1 MTYRALV
8 IDDEPLARRGIVS
21 RLRPYP
27 QFEVVG
33 ECDNGEDALGAISE
47 HHPDLIFL
55 DVQMPE
61 MDGFEMLENL
71 PREERPVVIF
81 LTAFDQYALRAFD
94 VHAADYLLKPIDDVR
109 FAEAIDR
116 VQQLLQREKDGTL
129 GERLESLLSDL
140 HAKKTSGSQQQRFAI
155 RNGRRIFFI
164 TANEVEWIEAQG
176 DYAALHVSGKT
187 HLLREPL
194 HVLERRL
201 DASTFIRIHR
211 STIVRLDRISEMQAL
226 ANRDCLL
233 RLKDGTTLR
242 VSRSYSDRLQ
252 DALSGA

>member
-1 MTYRALV
+1 MYRVLV
-8 IDDEPLARRGIVS
+8 VDDEPLARRGIVS
-21 RLRPYP
+21 RLQPYH
-27 QFEVVG
+27 QFEVIA
-33 ECDNGEDALGAISE
+33 ECENGEDALQAVSE
-47 HHPDLIFL
+47 FHPDLVFL

-61 MDGFEMLENL
+61 MDGFEMLDHL
-71 PREERPVVIF
+71 PEDERPAIIF
-81 LTAFDQYALRAFD
+81 LTAFDQYALRAFE
-94 VHAADYLLKPIDDVR
+94 VHAMDYLLKPIDDVR

-116 VQQLLQREKDGTL
+116 VLRMLQMERDTTL
-129 GERLESLLSDL
+129 SERLESLLSDL
-140 HAKKTSGSQQQRFAI
+140 HTKRGTGGGQRFAI
-155 RNGRRIFFI
+155 RNGRRVFFV

-194 HVLERRL
+194 HILERRL
-201 DASTFIRIHR
+201 DPASFVRIHR
-211 STIVRLDRISEMQAL
+211 STIVRLDRIAEMQAL

-252 DALSGA
+252 GALSGA

>member
-1 MTYRALV
+1 MTYKTVV
-8 IDDEPLARRGIVS
+8 IDDEPLARRGIVA
-21 RLRPYP
+21 RLKPYP
-27 QFEVVG
+27 QFEIVA
-33 ECDNGEDALGAISE
+33 ECGNGEDALVAIAE
-47 HHPDLIFL
+47 HHPHLIFL

-71 PREERPVVIF
+71 PVDERPAVIF

-94 VHAADYLLKPIDDVR
+94 VHATDYLLKPIDDVR
-109 FAEAIDR
+109 FVEAVER
-116 VQQLLQREKDGTL
+116 VQRVLQMEKDTTL
-129 GERLESLLSDL
+129 SERLESLLADL
-140 HAKKTSGSQQQRFAI
+140 HSRRATGNQQRFAI
-155 RNGRRIFFI
+155 RNGRRIFFV

-194 HVLERRL
+194 HILECRL
-201 DASTFIRIHR
+201 DPAVFVRIHR
-211 STIVRLDRISEMQAL
+211 STIVRLDRIAEMQAL

-233 RLKDGTTLR
+233 RLKDGTSLR

-252 DALSGA
+252 EALNGA

>member
-1 MTYRALV
+1 MTYKTVV
-8 IDDEPLARRGIVS
+8 IDDEPLARRGIVA
-21 RLRPYP
+21 RLKSYP
-27 QFEVVG
+27 QFEVVA
-33 ECDNGEDALGAISE
+33 ECGNGEDALVTIAE
-47 HHPDLIFL
+47 HHPHLIFL

-71 PREERPVVIF
+71 PADERPAVIF

-94 VHAADYLLKPIDDVR
+94 VHATDYLLKPIDDVR
-109 FAEAIDR
+109 FVEAVER
-116 VQQLLQREKDGTL
+116 VQRVLQMEKDTAL
-129 GERLESLLSDL
+129 SERLESLLADL
-140 HAKKTSGSQQQRFAI
+140 HSRRPTGNQQRFAI
-155 RNGRRIFFI
+155 RNGRRIFFV

-194 HVLERRL
+194 HILERRL
-201 DASTFIRIHR
+201 DTAVFVRIHR
-211 STIVRLDRISEMQAL
+211 STIVRLDRIAEMQAL

-233 RLKDGTTLR
+233 RLKDGTSLR

-252 DALSGA
+252 EALNGV

>member
-1 MTYRALV
+1 MTYRTIV
-8 IDDEPLARRGIVS
+8 IDDEPLARRGIIS

-27 QFEVVG
+27 QFEVIG
-33 ECDNGEDALGAISE
+33 ECSNGEDALVAISE
-47 HHPDLIFL
+47 HHPHLIFL

-71 PREERPVVIF
+71 PADERPAVIF

-109 FAEAIDR
+109 FGEAVDR
-116 VQQLLQREKDGTL
+116 VQRLLQMEKDNTL

-140 HAKKTSGSQQQRFAI
+140 HAKRPSGNQQRFAI

-176 DYAALHVSGKT
+176 DYAALHVNGKT

-194 HVLERRL
+194 HILERRL
-201 DASTFIRIHR
+201 DPSTFVRIHR

-233 RLKDGTTLR
+233 RLRDGTTLR

-252 DALSGA
+252 EALSGA

>member
-1 MTYRALV
+1 MTYRAIV
-8 IDDEPLARRGIVS
+8 IDDEPLARRGIIS

-27 QFEVVG
+27 QFEVIG
-33 ECDNGEDALGAISE
+33 ECGNGEDALAAIAE

-71 PREERPVVIF
+71 APEERPAVIF

-109 FAEAIDR
+109 FVEAIER
-116 VQQLLQREKDGTL
+116 VQHTLQMEKDTTL

-140 HAKKTSGSQQQRFAI
+140 HAKRPTGHSQRFAI
-155 RNGRRIFFI
+155 RNGRRIFFV

-176 DYAALHVSGKT
+176 DYAALHVGNKT

-194 HVLERRL
+194 HLLERRL
-201 DASTFIRIHR
+201 DTSVFIRIHR

-252 DALSGA
+252 EALSGV

>member
-1 MTYRALV
+1 MSYRTIV
-8 IDDEPLARRGIVS
+8 IDDEPLARRGIIS

-33 ECDNGEDALGAISE
+33 ECGNGEDALSAIAE

-71 PREERPVVIF
+71 PADERPVVIF

-94 VHAADYLLKPIDDVR
+94 VHATDYLLKPIDDVR
-109 FAEAIDR
+109 FDEAIDR
-116 VQQLLQREKDGTL
+116 VQRILQVEKDNTL
-129 GERLESLLSDL
+129 GDRLESLLSDL
-140 HAKKTSGSQQQRFAI
+140 HLRRPSGNAQRFAI

-176 DYAALHVSGKT
+176 DYAALHVNGKT

-194 HVLERRL
+194 HILERRL
-201 DASTFIRIHR
+201 DQSVFIRIHR

-252 DALSGA
+252 EALSGA

>member
-1 MTYRALV
+1 MTYRAIV
-8 IDDEPLARRGIVS
+8 IDDEPLARRGIIS
-21 RLRPYP
+21 RLLPYA

-33 ECDNGEDALGAISE
+33 EYGNGEDALLAISE
-47 HHPDLIFL
+47 HRPDLIFL

-71 PREERPVVIF
+71 PADERPAVIF

-94 VHAADYLLKPIDDVR
+94 VHATDYLLKPIDDVR
-109 FAEAIDR
+109 FTEAIDR
-116 VQQLLQREKDGTL
+116 VQRMLQMEKDTTL
-129 GERLESLLSDL
+129 SDRLESLLSDL
-140 HAKKTSGSQQQRFAI
+140 HAKRSSSNAQRFAI

-176 DYAALHVSGKT
+176 DYAALHVNGKT

-201 DASTFIRIHR
+201 DPSVFIRIHR

-252 DALSGA
+252 EALGGS

>member
-1 MTYRALV
+1 MTYKTIV

-27 QFEVVG
+27 QFDVVA
-33 ECDNGEDALGAISE
+33 ECGNGEDALIAIAE
-47 HHPDLIFL
+47 HHPQLIFL

-71 PREERPVVIF
+71 PIEERPAVIF

-94 VHAADYLLKPIDDVR
+94 VHASDYLLKPIDDER
-109 FAEAIDR
+109 FNEALER
-116 VQQLLQREKDGTL
+116 VQRVLQMEQDNTL
-129 GERLESLLSDL
+129 GDRLESLLSDL
-140 HAKKTSGSQQQRFAI
+140 HSRHGTTGPQRFAI
-155 RNGRRIFFI
+155 RNGRRIFFV

-176 DYAALHVSGKT
+176 DYAALHVNGKT

-194 HVLERRL
+194 HILERRL
-201 DASTFIRIHR
+201 DASTFVRIHR
-211 STIVRLDRISEMQAL
+211 STIVRLDRIAEMQAL

-233 RLKDGTTLR
+233 RLKDGTSLR

-252 DALSGA
+252 EALNG

>member
-1 MTYRALV
+1 MTYRAIV
-8 IDDEPLARRGIVS
+8 VDDEPLARRGIIS
-21 RLRPYP
+21 RLKSYP
-27 QFEVVG
+27 QFEVVK
-33 ECDNGEDALGAISE
+33 ECGNGEDALAAITE
-47 HHPDLIFL
+47 HQPDLVFL

-61 MDGFEMLENL
+61 MDGFEMLERLL
-71 PREERPVVIF
+71 PEDRPAVIF

-94 VHAADYLLKPIDDVR
+94 VHATDYLLKPIDDVR
-109 FAEAIDR
+109 FTEAIDR
-116 VQQLLQREKDGTL
+116 VQRVLQMEKDTTL

-140 HAKKTSGSQQQRFAI
+140 HAGKPRGAHQRFAI

-164 TANEVEWIEAQG
+164 TSNEVEWIEAQG
-176 DYAALHVSGKT
+176 DYAALHVHGKT

-194 HVLERRL
+194 HILERRL
-201 DASTFIRIHR
+201 DQATFVRIHR
-211 STIVRLDRISEMQAL
+211 STIVRLDQIAEMQAL

-252 DALSGA
+252 EALSGV

>member
-1 MTYRALV
+1 MTYKTIV

-21 RLRPYP
+21 RLRPYS
-27 QFEVVG
+27 QFQVVA
-33 ECDNGEDALGAISE
+33 ECGNGEDALIAIAE
-47 HHPDLIFL
+47 HHPRLIFL

-71 PREERPVVIF
+71 PSEERPAVIF

-94 VHAADYLLKPIDDVR
+94 VHATDYLLKPIDDVR
-109 FAEAIDR
+109 FAEALER
-116 VQQLLQREKDGTL
+116 VQRLLQMEQDNTL
-129 GERLESLLSDL
+129 GERLESLLTDL
-140 HAKKTSGSQQQRFAI
+140 HAHRPSSGPQRFAI
-155 RNGRRIFFI
+155 RNGRRIFFV

-176 DYAALHVSGKT
+176 DYAALHVNGKT

-194 HVLERRL
+194 HILERRL

-211 STIVRLDRISEMQAL
+211 STIVRLDRIAEMQAL

-233 RLKDGTTLR
+233 RLKDGTSLR

-252 DALSGA
+252 EALGG

>member
-1 MTYRALV
+1 MTYRAIV
-8 IDDEPLARRGIVS
+8 IDDEPLARRGIIS

-27 QFEVVG
+27 QFEVIG
-33 ECDNGEDALGAISE
+33 ECSNGEDALAAISE

-71 PREERPVVIF
+71 PSDERPAVIF

-94 VHAADYLLKPIDDVR
+94 VHATDYLLKPIDDER
-109 FAEAIDR
+109 FTEAIDR
-116 VQQLLQREKDGTL
+116 VQRVLQMEKDNTL
-129 GERLESLLSDL
+129 EERLESLLSDL
-140 HAKKTSGSQQQRFAI
+140 HSKRAATGNKQRFAI
-155 RNGRRIFFI
+155 RNGRRIFFV

-194 HVLERRL
+194 HILERRL

-252 DALSGA
+252 EALSGA

>member
-1 MTYRALV
+1 MTYKTVV
-8 IDDEPLARRGIVS
+8 IDDEPLARRGIVA
-21 RLRPYP
+21 RLKSYP
-27 QFEVVG
+27 QFEIVA
-33 ECDNGEDALGAISE
+33 ECGNGEDALVAIAE
-47 HHPDLIFL
+47 HHPHLIFL

-71 PREERPVVIF
+71 PVDERPAVIF

-94 VHAADYLLKPIDDVR
+94 VHATDYLLKPIDDVR
-109 FAEAIDR
+109 FVEVVER
-116 VQQLLQREKDGTL
+116 VQRVLQMEKDTTL
-129 GERLESLLSDL
+129 SERLESLLADL
-140 HAKKTSGSQQQRFAI
+140 HSRRATGNQQRFAI
-155 RNGRRIFFI
+155 RNGRRIFFV

-194 HVLERRL
+194 HILECRL
-201 DASTFIRIHR
+201 DPAVFVRIHR
-211 STIVRLDRISEMQAL
+211 STIVRLDRIAEMQAL

-233 RLKDGTTLR
+233 RLKDGTSLR

-252 DALSGA
+252 EALNGA

>member
-1 MTYRALV
+1 MTYRAIV
-8 IDDEPLARRGIVS
+8 VDDEPLARRGIIS

-27 QFEVVG
+27 QFEVIG
-33 ECDNGEDALGAISE
+33 ECGNGEDALAAIAE

-71 PREERPVVIF
+71 APVERPVVIF

-94 VHAADYLLKPIDDVR
+94 VHAADYLLKPIDDMR
-109 FAEAIDR
+109 FAEAIER
-116 VQQLLQREKDGTL
+116 VQHTLQMEKDNTL

-140 HAKKTSGSQQQRFAI
+140 HAKRPAGHPQRFAI
-155 RNGRRIFFI
+155 RNGRRIFFV

-176 DYAALHVSGKT
+176 DYAALHVGNKT

-194 HVLERRL
+194 HLLERRL
-201 DASTFIRIHR
+201 DASVFIRIHR

-252 DALSGA
+252 EALSGV

>member
-1 MTYRALV
+1 V
-8 IDDEPLARRGIVS
+8 I
-21 RLRPYP
+21 
-27 QFEVVG
+27 G
-33 ECDNGEDALGAISE
+33 ECSNGEDALAAISE

-71 PREERPVVIF
+71 PSDERPAVIF

-109 FAEAIDR
+109 FTEAIDR
-116 VQQLLQREKDGTL
+116 VQRVMQMEKDTAL

-140 HAKKTSGSQQQRFAI
+140 HAKRPSGNVQRFAI

-164 TANEVEWIEAQG
+164 TANEAQG
-176 DYAALHVSGKT
+176 DYAALHVNGKT

-194 HVLERRL
+194 HILERRL

-252 DALSGA
+252 EALNGS

>member
-1 MTYRALV
+1 MSYRTIV
-8 IDDEPLARRGIVS
+8 IDDEPLARRGIIS

-33 ECDNGEDALGAISE
+33 ECGNGMDALVAIAE
-47 HHPDLIFL
+47 HHPNLIFL

-71 PREERPVVIF
+71 PTDERPAVIF

-94 VHAADYLLKPIDDVR
+94 VHAADYLLKPIDDIR

-116 VQQLLQREKDGTL
+116 VQRVMQMEKGTTL
-129 GERLESLLSDL
+129 GDRLESLLSDL
-140 HAKKTSGSQQQRFAI
+140 HARRPSGNAQRFAI
-155 RNGRRIFFI
+155 RNGRRIFFV
-164 TANEVEWIEAQG
+164 TTNEVEWIEAQG
-176 DYAALHVSGKT
+176 DYAALHVNGKT

-194 HVLERRL
+194 HILERRL
-201 DASTFIRIHR
+201 DPSVFVRIHR
-211 STIVRLDRISEMQAL
+211 STIVRMDRISEMQAL
-226 ANRDCLL
+226 ANRDCLI

-242 VSRSYSDRLQ
+242 VSRSYSERLQ
-252 DALSGA
+252 EALSGA

>member
-1 MTYRALV
+1 MTYKTVV
-8 IDDEPLARRGIVS
+8 IDDEPLARRGIVA
-21 RLRPYP
+21 RLKSYP
-27 QFEVVG
+27 QFEIVA
-33 ECDNGEDALGAISE
+33 ECGNGEDALVAIAE
-47 HHPDLIFL
+47 HHPHLIFL

-71 PREERPVVIF
+71 PVDERPAVIF

-94 VHAADYLLKPIDDVR
+94 VHATDYLLKPIDDVR
-109 FAEAIDR
+109 FVEAVER
-116 VQQLLQREKDGTL
+116 VQRVLQMEKDTTL
-129 GERLESLLSDL
+129 SERLESLLADL
-140 HAKKTSGSQQQRFAI
+140 HSRRATGNQQRFAI
-155 RNGRRIFFI
+155 RNGRRIFFV

-194 HVLERRL
+194 HILECRL
-201 DASTFIRIHR
+201 DSAVFVRIHR
-211 STIVRLDRISEMQAL
+211 STIVRLDRIAEMQAL

-233 RLKDGTTLR
+233 RLKDGTSLR

-252 DALSGA
+252 EALNGA

>member
-1 MTYRALV
+1 MTYKTIV

-27 QFEVVG
+27 QFDVVA
-33 ECDNGEDALGAISE
+33 ECGNGEDALIAIAE
-47 HHPDLIFL
+47 HHPQLIFL

-71 PREERPVVIF
+71 PIEERPAVIF

-94 VHAADYLLKPIDDVR
+94 VHASDYLLKPIDDER
-109 FAEAIDR
+109 FNEALER
-116 VQQLLQREKDGTL
+116 VQRVLQMEQDNTL
-129 GERLESLLSDL
+129 GDRLESLLSDL
-140 HAKKTSGSQQQRFAI
+140 HSRRGTTGPQRFAI
-155 RNGRRIFFI
+155 RNGRRIFFV

-176 DYAALHVSGKT
+176 DYAALHVNGKT

-194 HVLERRL
+194 HILERRL
-201 DASTFIRIHR
+201 DASTFVRIHR
-211 STIVRLDRISEMQAL
+211 STIVRLDRIAEMQAL

-233 RLKDGTTLR
+233 RLKDGTSLR

-252 DALSGA
+252 EALNG

>member
-1 MTYRALV
+1 MTYKTVV
-8 IDDEPLARRGIVS
+8 IDDEPLARRGIVA
-21 RLRPYP
+21 RLKSYP
-27 QFEVVG
+27 QFEIVA
-33 ECDNGEDALGAISE
+33 ECGNGEDALVAIAE
-47 HHPDLIFL
+47 HHPHLIFL

-71 PREERPVVIF
+71 PVDERPAVIF

-94 VHAADYLLKPIDDVR
+94 VHATDYLLKPIDDVR
-109 FAEAIDR
+109 FVEAVER
-116 VQQLLQREKDGTL
+116 VQRVLQMEKDTTL
-129 GERLESLLSDL
+129 SERLESLLADL
-140 HAKKTSGSQQQRFAI
+140 HSRRATGNQQRFAI
-155 RNGRRIFFI
+155 RNGRRIFFV

-194 HVLERRL
+194 HILECRL
-201 DASTFIRIHR
+201 DPAVFVRIHR
-211 STIVRLDRISEMQAL
+211 STIVRLDRIAEMQAL

-233 RLKDGTTLR
+233 RLKDGTSLR

-252 DALSGA
+252 EALNGA

>member
-1 MTYRALV
+1 MSYRTIV
-8 IDDEPLARRGIVS
+8 IDDEPLARRGIIS

-33 ECDNGEDALGAISE
+33 ECGNGMDALVAIAE
-47 HHPDLIFL
+47 HHPNLIFL

-71 PREERPVVIF
+71 PTDERPAVIF

-94 VHAADYLLKPIDDVR
+94 VHAADYLLKPIDDIR

-116 VQQLLQREKDGTL
+116 VQRVMQMEKGTTL
-129 GERLESLLSDL
+129 GDRLESLLSDL
-140 HAKKTSGSQQQRFAI
+140 HARRPSGNAQRFAI
-155 RNGRRIFFI
+155 RNGRRIFFV
-164 TANEVEWIEAQG
+164 TTNEVEWIEAQG
-176 DYAALHVSGKT
+176 DYAALHVNGKT

-194 HVLERRL
+194 HILERRL
-201 DASTFIRIHR
+201 DPSVFVRIHR
-211 STIVRLDRISEMQAL
+211 STIVRMDQISEMQAL
-226 ANRDCLL
+226 ANRDCLI

-242 VSRSYSDRLQ
+242 VSRSYSERLQ
-252 DALSGA
+252 EALSGA

>member
-1 MTYRALV
+1 MTYKTVV
-8 IDDEPLARRGIVS
+8 IDDEPLARRGIVA
-21 RLRPYP
+21 RLKSYP
-27 QFEVVG
+27 QFEIVA
-33 ECDNGEDALGAISE
+33 ECGNGEDALVAIAE
-47 HHPDLIFL
+47 HHPHLIFL

-71 PREERPVVIF
+71 PVDERPAVIF

-94 VHAADYLLKPIDDVR
+94 VHATDYLLKPIDDVR
-109 FAEAIDR
+109 FVEAVER
-116 VQQLLQREKDGTL
+116 VQRVLQMEKDTTL
-129 GERLESLLSDL
+129 SERLESLLADL
-140 HAKKTSGSQQQRFAI
+140 HSRRATGNQQRFAI
-155 RNGRRIFFI
+155 RNGRRIFFV

-194 HVLERRL
+194 HILERRL
-201 DASTFIRIHR
+201 DPAVFVRIHR
-211 STIVRLDRISEMQAL
+211 STIVRLDRIAEMQAL

-233 RLKDGTTLR
+233 RLKDGTSLR

-252 DALSGA
+252 EALNGA

>member
-1 MTYRALV
+1 MTMYRVIV
-8 IDDEPLARRGIVS
+8 IDDEPLARRGIIS
-21 RLRPYP
+21 RLQAYP
-27 QFEVVG
+27 QFEVLA
-33 ECDNGEDALGAISE
+33 ECSNGEDALQAITE

-61 MDGFEMLENL
+61 MDGFEMLDQL
-71 PREERPVVIF
+71 PEEDRPAVIF
-81 LTAFDQYALRAFD
+81 LTAFDQYALRAFE
-94 VHAADYLLKPIDDVR
+94 VHATDYLLKPIDDVR
-109 FAEAIDR
+109 FTEAVER
-116 VQQLLQREKDGTL
+116 LQRVLQMEKDSTL

-140 HAKKTSGSQQQRFAI
+140 HAKRTSGSKQRFAI
-155 RNGRRIFFI
+155 RNGRRVFFV

-176 DYAALHVSGKT
+176 DYAALHVNGKT

-194 HVLERRL
+194 HTLEHKL
-201 DASTFIRIHR
+201 DPASFIRIHR

-252 DALSGA
+252 EALSAS

>member
-1 MTYRALV
+1 MTYRVVV
-8 IDDEPLARRGIVS
+8 IDDEPLARRGVIS

-27 QFEVVG
+27 QFEVIA
-33 ECDNGEDALGAISE
+33 ECSNGEDALAAISE

-61 MDGFEMLENL
+61 MDGFEMLENVPSDEL
-71 PREERPVVIF
+71 PTVIF

-94 VHAADYLLKPIDDVR
+94 VHATDYLLKPIDDVR
-109 FAEAIDR
+109 FTEAIDR
-116 VQQLLQREKDGTL
+116 VQRVLQMEKDTTL

-140 HAKKTSGSQQQRFAI
+140 HTKRPAGSAQRFAI

-176 DYAALHVSGKT
+176 DYAALHVNGKT

-194 HVLERRL
+194 HILERRL
-201 DASTFIRIHR
+201 DATTFIRIHR

-252 DALSGA
+252 EALNGS

>member
-1 MTYRALV
+1 MSYRTIV
-8 IDDEPLARRGIVS
+8 IDDEPLARRGIIS

-33 ECDNGEDALGAISE
+33 ECGNGEDALSAVAE
-47 HHPDLIFL
+47 HRPDLIFL

-71 PREERPVVIF
+71 PADERPVVIF

-94 VHAADYLLKPIDDVR
+94 VHATDYLLKPIDDVR

-116 VQQLLQREKDGTL
+116 VQRVLQMEKDNTL
-129 GERLESLLSDL
+129 GDRLESLLSDL
-140 HAKKTSGSQQQRFAI
+140 HVRRPSGNAQRFAI

-176 DYAALHVSGKT
+176 DYAALHVNGKT

-194 HVLERRL
+194 HILERRL
-201 DASTFIRIHR
+201 DQSVFIRIHR

-252 DALSGA
+252 EALSGA

>member
-1 MTYRALV
+1 MTYRVIV
-8 IDDEPLARRGIVS
+8 IDDEPLARRGIIS

-27 QFEVVG
+27 QFEVVE
-33 ECDNGEDALGAISE
+33 ECGSGEDALVAIAK
-47 HHPDLIFL
+47 HHPNLIFL

-61 MDGFEMLENL
+61 MDGFEMLEHL
-71 PREERPVVIF
+71 DPDERPAVIF

-109 FAEAIDR
+109 FTEAIDR
-116 VQQLLQREKDGTL
+116 LLRLLQMEKDNTL

-140 HAKKTSGSQQQRFAI
+140 HAKRGSGNHQRFAI

-176 DYAALHVSGKT
+176 DYAALHVNGKT

-194 HVLERRL
+194 HILERRL
-201 DASTFIRIHR
+201 DGSVFIRIHR

-226 ANRDCLL
+226 ANRDSLL

-252 DALSGA
+252 EALTGA

>member
-1 MTYRALV
+1 MTYKTVV
-8 IDDEPLARRGIVS
+8 IDDEPLARRGIVA
-21 RLRPYP
+21 RLKPYP
-27 QFEVVG
+27 QFEIVA
-33 ECDNGEDALGAISE
+33 ECGNGEDALVAIAE
-47 HHPDLIFL
+47 HHPHLIFL

-71 PREERPVVIF
+71 PVDERPAVIF

-94 VHAADYLLKPIDDVR
+94 VHATDYLLKPIDDVR
-109 FAEAIDR
+109 FVEAVER
-116 VQQLLQREKDGTL
+116 VQRVLQMEKDTTL
-129 GERLESLLSDL
+129 SERLESLLADL
-140 HAKKTSGSQQQRFAI
+140 HSRRATGNQQRFAI
-155 RNGRRIFFI
+155 RNGRRIFFV

-194 HVLERRL
+194 HILERRL
-201 DASTFIRIHR
+201 DPAVFVRIHR
-211 STIVRLDRISEMQAL
+211 STIVRLDRIAEMQAL

-233 RLKDGTTLR
+233 RLKDGTSLR

-252 DALSGA
+252 EALNGA